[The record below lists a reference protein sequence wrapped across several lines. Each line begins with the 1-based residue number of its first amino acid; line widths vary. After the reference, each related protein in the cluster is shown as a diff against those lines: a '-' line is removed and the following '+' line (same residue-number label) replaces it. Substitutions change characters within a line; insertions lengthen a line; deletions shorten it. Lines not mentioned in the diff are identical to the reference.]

1 MYSGETYFPGDI
13 GAQLE
18 HTKPEVNFN
27 VVNGYPTPLTL
38 NNLDLLNNEGGK
50 SVYLTSD
57 DDVTTHPA
65 WLNGVKPDGTGNTT
79 GAKSL
84 AVIVNDRGNGEVDA
98 FYMYFYPYNWGGM
111 IFGQNVDDH
120 VGVSIIVWERCIKGS

>member
-1 MYSGETYFPGDI
+1 M
-13 GAQLE
+13 
-18 HTKPEVNFN
+18 
-27 VVNGYPTPLTL
+27 NGYPTPLTL

-50 SVYLTSD
+50 GVYLTSD

-65 WLNGVKPDGTGNTT
+65 WLNGVKPDSTGNTT

-98 FYMYFYPYNWGGM
+98 FYMYFYPYNWGGI

-120 VGVSIIVWERCIKGS
+120 VGVSIIVWERCI